1 MRAKIRKRYLEE
13 LARMRREVGEEG
25 LSSDDEDIAWYDAYR
40 SGIHCRTSHL
50 RGGWFVQTHCG
61 LAVNQRDG
69 EYICISRGPI
79 FGDFVTILI
88 EGSMQDTM
96 VARLQST

>member
-40 SGIHCRTSHL
+40 RRT
-50 RGGWFVQTHCG
+50 
-61 LAVNQRDG
+61 
-69 EYICISRGPI
+69 
-79 FGDFVTILI
+79 
-88 EGSMQDTM
+88 
-96 VARLQST
+96 